1 MKLFNSYLFKNTFS
15 EKPTREEEIK
25 EKVKFLLNQWVS
37 LADVDKAES
46 RRKLEEAKT
55 LLNTLKQIQSS

>member
-1 MKLFNSYLFKNTFS
+1 MKLINSNIFKTAFT

-37 LADVDKAES
+37 LAEVDKAES
-46 RRKLEEAKT
+46 RRKLDEAKT
-55 LLNTLKQIQSS
+55 LLNDLKQIQNS